1 MKSIYALGALVV
13 SIAPAT
19 AMAMAMAVA
28 ADPATPFVVPAGGSQ
43 NGMSVIESATATAT
57 ATLTA
62 SDFANATSPYA
73 RAGWQAQ
80 LSTFAHNVSGT
91 VTIVDADTFRVDNF
105 FYDGGGINV
114 HFILAAS
121 NNNTLF
127 RTARLVTEPNLLG
140 TAHNGD
146 SITIDLPVGT
156 TFDGYGAI
164 SLWCI
169 PASANF
175 GSGSFASP
183 VPESNGAA
191 MLALGLLSFAM
202 LRRRRTQS

>member
-1 MKSIYALGALVV
+1 MKSVYALSAILS
-13 SIAPAT
+13 SIVPAT
-19 AMAMAMAVA
+19 AMAMDVGNPIFLTTGSAQNSTLAV
-28 ADPATPFVVPAGGSQ
+28 
-43 NGMSVIESATATAT
+43 ESAPAM
-57 ATLTA
+57 LPMN
-62 SDFANATSPYA
+62 DFANALAPYA
-73 RAGWQAQ
+73 RAGWQAP
-80 LSTFAHNVSGT
+80 LSTLAHNVRGT

-127 RTARLVTEPNLLG
+127 RTAGLVTEPNLLG

-146 SITIDLPVGT
+146 SITIDLPAGT

-175 GSGSFASP
+175 GSGTFASP
-183 VPESNGAA
+183 VPEPTSAA
-191 MLALGLLSFAM
+191 LLALGLTPLVF
-202 LRRRRTQS
+202 LRRRRAFAAIEHHIR